1 MSGRA
6 PVPEQRRP
14 ADTAAP
20 AGSRRRIPFF
30 GSDRPL
36 VAQTSRFAV
45 IGGVSAVIDFGL
57 FNVLHFQSGVGTLTA
72 KTIAV
77 GVATLFSYWGN
88 RHWAFASRRT
98 SGHRQ
103 DLPVFAAL
111 NVIGLLI
118 ALAVLG
124 VTRYWLGLTGPLA
137 LNLLGNGGG
146 LVLAMAFRFVTYRA
160 WVFREHAE
168 PQVQAV
174 TATPAW
180 AKAVGAS
187 RGESGP
193 LGNRTS

>member
-1 MSGRA
+1 VSSRV

-14 ADTAAP
+14 EEKPAA
-20 AGSRRRIPFF
+20 RRRRMPFF
-30 GSDRPL
+30 GSDRPF

-77 GVATLFSYWGN
+77 AAATLFSYWGN
-88 RHWAFASRRT
+88 RYWAFASRRM

-111 NVIGLLI
+111 NVVGLLI

-124 VTRYWLGLTGPLA
+124 ITRYWLGLTGPLA
-137 LNLLGNGGG
+137 LNLVGNGGG
-146 LVLAMAFRFVTYRA
+146 LVLATLFRFVTYRA
-160 WVFREHAE
+160 WVFREHPE
-168 PQVQAV
+168 PQVQTVSASPSWGQGRRSV
-174 TATPAW
+174 RRR
-180 AKAVGAS
+180 VGAI
-187 RGESGP
+187 GQ
-193 LGNRTS
+193 